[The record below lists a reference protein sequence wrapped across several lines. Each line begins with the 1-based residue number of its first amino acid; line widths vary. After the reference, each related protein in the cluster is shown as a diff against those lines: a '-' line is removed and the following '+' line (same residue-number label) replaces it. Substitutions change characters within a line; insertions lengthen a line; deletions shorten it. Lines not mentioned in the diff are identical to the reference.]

1 MYWEDLKAGL
11 IMYREDLKA
20 GLMKMGLMYS
30 VSEGLRKL
38 LRIHSEC
45 LMKMGLIMYTEGV

>member
-1 MYWEDLKAGL
+1 MYREDLKAGL